1 MGDTRRW
8 QGAARQGINHQ
19 GGHRGGKPRRCGGCC
34 ACCKLGG
41 VEDTS
46 TECSTHH
53 VDCAPILMPQIVSK
67 LPQTSPTSTH
77 APRALHATG
86 APRCVA
92 ATVTDVM
99 SGTYDHQMRL
109 FPRRHKRLTAQHAS
123 MKTHVSPTLQ
133 PVAHACASFTS
144 FRWRTLQLP
153 TPGLPTTYTGGAFC
167 TVKDP
172 DNSGRGASGDPD
184 SASLSGP
191 VVK

>member
-123 MKTHVSPTLQ
+123 MKTHVSPTLRGNAASGTCMRELHVV
-133 PVAHACASFTS
+133 PVAHVA
-144 FRWRTLQLP
+144 
-153 TPGLPTTYTGGAFC
+153 TTNTRAANNIHWWCFLH
-167 TVKDP
+167 
-172 DNSGRGASGDPD
+172 SERS
-184 SASLSGP
+184 
-191 VVK
+191 